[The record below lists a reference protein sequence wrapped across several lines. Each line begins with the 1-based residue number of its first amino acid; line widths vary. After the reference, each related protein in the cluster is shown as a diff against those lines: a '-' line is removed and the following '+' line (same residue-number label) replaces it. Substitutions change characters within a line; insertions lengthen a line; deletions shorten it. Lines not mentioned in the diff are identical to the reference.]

1 MIKMVKNKVV
11 KNEVVNNE
19 MVMDEMV
26 IKEMVLNKMVVIN
39 GTVVYKWSSVN
50 RFMLWY
56 IYEVL
61 KYIFVLVITFQQSF
75 F

>member
-1 MIKMVKNKVV
+1 MVLNKMV
-11 KNEVVNNE
+11 KNEVVKNE
-19 MVMDEMV
+19 IIMDEMV
-26 IKEMVLNKMVVIN
+26 IKEIVLNKMVIN
-39 GTVVYKWSSVN
+39 GTVVYNWSLMN